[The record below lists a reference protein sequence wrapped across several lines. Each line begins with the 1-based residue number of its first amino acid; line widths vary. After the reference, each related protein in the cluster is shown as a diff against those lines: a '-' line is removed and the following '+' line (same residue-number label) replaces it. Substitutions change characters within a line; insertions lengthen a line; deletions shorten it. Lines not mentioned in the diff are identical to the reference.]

1 MLHTFE
7 KKKYNL
13 YILIKFRKLVII
25 SKNVKNTSNLIRSF
39 LFLKNKNMVKIVIQ
53 QNYNIKKTTRKTF
66 FFLKI
71 NTLSI

>member
-1 MLHTFE
+1 MLKEF
-7 KKKYNL
+7 KKL
-13 YILIKFRKLVII
+13 YIVL
-25 SKNVKNTSNLIRSF
+25 KNVKNTSNLIRSF
-39 LFLKNKNMVKIVIQ
+39 LFLKNKNMVKTVIQ